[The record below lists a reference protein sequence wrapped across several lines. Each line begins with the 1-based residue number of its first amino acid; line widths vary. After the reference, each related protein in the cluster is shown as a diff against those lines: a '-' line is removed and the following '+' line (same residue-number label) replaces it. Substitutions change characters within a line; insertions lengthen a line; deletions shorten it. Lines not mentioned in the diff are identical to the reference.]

1 MVFARDL
8 AASFLGS
15 LTIVY
20 TIMIIAY
27 AMQSFVPLGYSAPVM
42 RLRRFLDDTVAP
54 FLLVFRRVI
63 PPLGPLDLSAMVA
76 LFGLWIISGF
86 IQQLIRG

>member
-1 MVFARDL
+1 MVFDRDL
-8 AASFLGS
+8 VASFLGS

-27 AMQSFVPLGYSAPVM
+27 AMQSFVPLGYSVPVM